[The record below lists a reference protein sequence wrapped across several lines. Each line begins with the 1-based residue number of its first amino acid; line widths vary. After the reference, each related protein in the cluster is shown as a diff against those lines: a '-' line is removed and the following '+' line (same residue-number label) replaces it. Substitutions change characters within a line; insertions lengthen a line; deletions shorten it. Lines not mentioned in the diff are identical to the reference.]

1 METKN
6 NKGSK
11 NKGKRKKMIAFCGG
25 HHTSALPLIDSI
37 LEENLYE
44 IIFLGRRNSFADDK
58 NDSLEYLDIT
68 QRNVKFYEIRAPKI
82 FGKGIFQI
90 WKIFG
95 AIIKASR
102 ILKKEKVDLIMSF
115 GGYLAVPVVI
125 AGYLMRIKIVTHE
138 QTVVTGLGNK
148 FISYFADLILISWQ
162 SSAKFFPSHKTKLVG
177 LPIRKKL
184 FGKPKKL
191 FPVKIPLPTILIT
204 CGKTGSH
211 RINKFILENLDSL
224 LNSYNIIHQSG
235 DYSVTNDY
243 NNLSR
248 KYQQIA
254 TQVQGQYFLQKFLS
268 DDDVSSAFTFSDVV
282 VCRAGA
288 HTIYE
293 ILHFQKKSLLIP
305 IANVSHNEQFLNAN
319 IIYDAGLGLILP
331 EESLNLENFNQ
342 FIHKLLHDTFYLK
355 NKELQEQV
363 SKDSTN
369 LILHEIQKILN

>member
-95 AIIKASR
+95 AIIKASQ

-138 QTVVTGLGNK
+138 QTVVTGLFNK

-177 LPIRKKL
+177 LPLRKKL

-191 FPVKIPLPTILIT
+191 FPISLPLPTILIT

-211 RINKFILENLDSL
+211 KINTFILENMEKL
-224 LNSYNIIHQSG
+224 LNSFNIIHQSG
-235 DYSVTNDY
+235 DYSVTKDY
-243 NNLSR
+243 YHLESKFQTLSQNVNG
-248 KYQQIA
+248 KY
-254 TQVQGQYFLQKFLS
+254 YLRKFLT
-268 DDDVSSAFTFSDVV
+268 DDEVSSAFTYSDVV

-293 ILHFQKKSLLIP
+293 ILHFQKKALLIP

-319 IIYDAGLGLILP
+319 MIYQAGLGLILP
-331 EESLNLENFNQ
+331 EESLNIDNFQ
-342 FIHKLLHDTFYLK
+342 QLLHKLLHDTFYLK
-355 NKELQEQV
+355 DDSLKIQV
-363 SKDSTN
+363 SKDSTS
-369 LILHEIQKILN
+369 LILHEIKKILH